1 VLKGD
6 LIFADEEGVPRGHPQ
21 DLTLVPHGYFLGC
34 VRIPKLELLSI
45 FQLKYWQ
52 KSVKTEQLTK
62 VEFLEGF
69 LLLKS
74 KSVKLI
80 KVWI

>member
-1 VLKGD
+1 MIKRTQKESD
-6 LIFADEEGVPRGHPQ
+6 KAANTNI
-21 DLTLVPHGYFLGC
+21 
-34 VRIPKLELLSI
+34 
-45 FQLKYWQ
+45 WQ

-62 VEFLEGF
+62 VEFLRGF

-74 KSVKLI
+74 NSVQLM

>member
-1 VLKGD
+1 VIKRTKKESDKAANTNIG
-6 LIFADEEGVPRGHPQ
+6 R
-21 DLTLVPHGYFLGC
+21 
-34 VRIPKLELLSI
+34 KSI
-45 FQLKYWQ
+45 
-52 KSVKTEQLTK
+52 KTELLTK

-74 KSVKLI
+74 KSVQLI

>member
-1 VLKGD
+1 VIKK
-6 LIFADEEGVPRGHPQ
+6 
-21 DLTLVPHGYFLGC
+21 T
-34 VRIPKLELLSI
+34 
-45 FQLKYWQ
+45 Q
-52 KSVKTEQLTK
+52 KESDRAANTNIGSVKTEQLTK

-74 KSVKLI
+74 KSVQLM

>member
-1 VLKGD
+1 MIKRTQKESD
-6 LIFADEEGVPRGHPQ
+6 KAAN
-21 DLTLVPHGYFLGC
+21 T
-34 VRIPKLELLSI
+34 
-45 FQLKYWQ
+45 KYWQ

-62 VEFLEGF
+62 VEFLRCF

-74 KSVKLI
+74 KSVQLM

>member
-1 VLKGD
+1 MNQPL
-6 LIFADEEGVPRGHPQ
+6 FASGFNSKPPHIRHILLYQLPQ
-21 DLTLVPHGYFLGC
+21 NFRDKKNSKRKRSSGKH
-34 VRIPKLELLSI
+34 
-45 FQLKYWQ
+45 KYWQ

-74 KSVKLI
+74 KSVKLM